1 LGLTESK
8 EGGDMMFGSLSDTL
22 IVLIVAILLL
32 GGEKNLAGTLKNLG
46 KTLGELKRRQDEF
59 KRELTRELSGL
70 GEVTEETKT
79 TLASTSSQ
87 VTPAVRPM
95 VRRQTEVSSQDK
107 VREIEEQI
115 KRLQAELERLK
126 LGDGKN

>member
-1 LGLTESK
+1 
-8 EGGDMMFGSLSDTL
+8 MMFGSLSDTL

-95 VRRQTEVSSQDK
+95 ARRQTEVSSQDK